1 MTDRLFFRK
10 KIQSGFTLTEVL
22 ITIIIFVFVL
32 ITIYSAYILAQKSY
46 FAMEN
51 SAEIIQN
58 GRIVLERMAREIRQ
72 SREII
77 TTLPEE
83 KENAPSSIIFEDGH
97 ISDRYH
103 YINYF
108 LADGAIKRKVLGYYV
123 SSDPEYILVPINLA
137 NGALETIIIEEEKI
151 IGEYAQDLKFWGLET
166 INLSI
171 KLKKGG
177 RELELYTKIFGRNL

>member
-1 MTDRLFFRK
+1 MKNQSIFGK
-10 KIQSGFTLTEVL
+10 KIQSGFTLIEIL

-32 ITIYSAYILAQKSY
+32 ITIYSAHILTQRSY
-46 FAMEN
+46 FAIEN
-51 SAEIIQN
+51 SAEIMQN

-72 SREII
+72 SREIATI
-77 TTLPEE
+77 LPEE
-83 KENAPSSIIFEDGH
+83 KESAPSAIIFEDGH
-97 ISDRYH
+97 IPERYH

-123 SSDPEYILVPINLA
+123 SGDPNYVLVPINLA

-151 IGEYAQDLKFWGLET
+151 IGEYVENLKFWGLGT

-171 KLKKGG
+171 GLKKGG
-177 RELELYTKIFGRNL
+177 QGLELYTKIFGRNL